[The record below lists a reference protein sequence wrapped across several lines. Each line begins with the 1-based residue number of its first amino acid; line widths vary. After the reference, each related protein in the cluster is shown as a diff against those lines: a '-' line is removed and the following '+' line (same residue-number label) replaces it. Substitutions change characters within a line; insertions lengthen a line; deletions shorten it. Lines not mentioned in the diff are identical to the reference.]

1 MVIFFNYT
9 SYFTVTKVKNKRFLT
24 KDKRFL
30 TKDKN
35 DYIDDLDKQKMY
47 KFIKRSQS

>member
-9 SYFTVTKVKNKRFLT
+9 SYFTVTKVKN
-24 KDKRFL
+24 KRFL

>member
-9 SYFTVTKVKNKRFLT
+9 SYFTVTKVKNKRFS
-24 KDKRFL
+24 

-35 DYIDDLDKQKMY
+35 DYMDDLDKQKMY